1 MATIQLTQST
11 EPEVAAQPPRMGL
24 DTSKAYPE
32 VNASIDV
39 IRKEI
44 DDAFEDMKT
53 FINLEPDEIMRMCSG
68 HSARLSEIR
77 VKIYRIEDFHRQWRP
92 IRVNEVEPA
101 LKELES
107 QFNTASR
114 LLSAR
119 DLDYRMER
127 GNP

>member
-1 MATIQLTQST
+1 
-11 EPEVAAQPPRMGL
+11 
-24 DTSKAYPE
+24 
-32 VNASIDV
+32 
-39 IRKEI
+39 
-44 DDAFEDMKT
+44 
-53 FINLEPDEIMRMCSG
+53 MCSG

-77 VKIYRIEDFHRQWRP
+77 VKIYRIEDMHRQWRA
-92 IRVNEVEPA
+92 IREREVEPT

-127 GNP
+127 GTP